1 MAESKSEST
10 AFKAGLEGMVA
21 GQSAIG
27 EVTQRGLRYRGY
39 DIADLAANA
48 TFDEVAYLLLHGEL
62 PKKAE
67 LNNFRGRVRAAM
79 NLPEQVTTAV
89 AAMPKTIPPMDMLRS
104 VASLLGHYDPDA
116 QDNSRAANLR
126 KSERLLGQMAF
137 SLGLWAQQTTGV
149 AAVAPSPSKSHG
161 ANLLAMMLGKTD
173 LPDFYGKVLDGTL
186 ILYAEHE
193 FNASTFTAR
202 TIASTLSDM
211 HSAVSG
217 AIGALKGPLHG
228 GANEAAMRMF
238 LEIGKPENVEKWYRD
253 VQEHNK
259 AHPDNKKLIMG
270 FGHRVYKNGDHRA
283 GILREWSVQLAK
295 MTGQG
300 YLIEIADK
308 LQELML
314 KEKNI
319 HPNTDYPAAHAYY
332 QLGIPIELYTPIF
345 VCSRVTGWCAHIMEQ
360 QENNRIIRPLS
371 EYIGPELRKVVP
383 IAER

>member
-1 MAESKSEST
+1 MAESS
-10 AFKAGLEGMVA
+10 AFKAGLEGMIA

-79 NLPEQVTTAV
+79 NLPAQVSAAI
-89 AAMPKTIPPMDMLRS
+89 AAMPNTIPPMDMLRS

-126 KSERLLGQMAF
+126 KSEKLLGQMAY
-137 SLGLWAQQTTGV
+137 SLGVWAQKTTGV
-149 AAVAPSPSKSHG
+149 PAVAPDANKSHG
-161 ANLLAMMLGKTD
+161 ANLLAMMLGKKD
-173 LPDFYGKVLDGTL
+173 LPDFYGRVLDGTL

-228 GANEAAMRMF
+228 GANEAAMKMF
-238 LEIGKPENVEKWYRD
+238 LDIGKPENVEKWYRD

-270 FGHRVYKNGDHRA
+270 FGHRVYKQGDHRA
-283 GILREWSVQLAK
+283 SILREWSVQLSK
-295 MTGQG
+295 MTGQSHW
-300 YLIEIADK
+300 IEMADK

-319 HPNTDYPAAHAYY
+319 YPNTDYPAAHAYY

-345 VCSRVTGWCAHIMEQ
+345 VCSRVTGWCAHIIEQ

-371 EYIGPELRKVVP
+371 EYIGPELRKVAP

>member
-1 MAESKSEST
+1 MT
-10 AFKAGLEGMVA
+10 QTDFKAGLEGIIA

-39 DIADLAANA
+39 DIADLAAN
-48 TFDEVAYLLLHGEL
+48 TCFDEVAHLLLHGEL
-62 PKKAE
+62 PKKAD
-67 LNNFRGRVRAAM
+67 LINFRKRVQQAM
-79 NLPEQVTTAV
+79 DLPEPVKAAV
-89 AAMPKTIPPMDMLRS
+89 AAMPKTIPPMDMLRT
-104 VASLLGHYDPDA
+104 VASVLGHYDPEA
-116 QDNSRAANLR
+116 QDNSHAANLR
-126 KSERLLGQMAF
+126 KSERLMGQLAF
-137 SLGLWAQQTTGV
+137 ALGLWAQKTTGV
-149 AAVAPSPSKSHG
+149 AAVRPDANKSHG
-161 ANLLAMMLGKTD
+161 ANLLAMILGKHDTPD
-173 LPDFYGKVLDGTL
+173 LYGRVLDGTL

-228 GANEAAMRMF
+228 GANEAAMKMF
-238 LEIGKPENVEKWYRD
+238 LEIGTPENVEPWFRS

-259 AHPDNKKLIMG
+259 KFPDNKKLIMG

-283 GILREWSVQLAK
+283 HILRDWSVELTK
-295 MTGQG
+295 LTGQKHW
-300 YLIEIADK
+300 IDMADR
-308 LQELML
+308 LQDLML
-314 KEKNI
+314 REKNI

-371 EYIGPELRKVVP
+371 EYNGPELRKVKP

>member
-1 MAESKSEST
+1 MTET
-10 AFKAGLEGMVA
+10 GFKAGLEGMVA

-39 DIADLAANA
+39 DIADVAANA

-79 NLPEQVTTAV
+79 SLPAQVTAAV
-89 AAMPKTIPPMDMLRS
+89 AAMPNTIPPMDMLRS

-137 SLGLWAQQTTGV
+137 SLGAWAQKTTGV
-149 AAVAPSPSKSHG
+149 AAIAPDANKSHG
-161 ANLLAMMLGKTD
+161 ANLLAMMLGKKD
-173 LPDFYGKVLDGTL
+173 LPDFYGRVLDGTL

-228 GANEAAMRMF
+228 GANEAAMKMF
-238 LEIGKPENVEKWYRD
+238 LDIGKPENVEKWYRD

-283 GILREWSVQLAK
+283 SILREWSVQLSK

-300 YLIEIADK
+300 HWIEIADK
-308 LQELML
+308 LQDLML
-314 KEKNI
+314 KDKNI